1 MQGHIFFL
9 LLTAW
14 RIPICLSTGQAR
26 IDIYRRKSVTMEKEL
41 TVRRSWPWKKKF
53 NDRFAASPEF
63 KFGGTS
69 PTPPKLFDEQ
79 VLLTPNYIKP
89 LFFSNLY
96 LELFA
101 LLRNQSLCVTFT
113 SLCSSTM

>member
-14 RIPICLSTGQAR
+14 RISICLSTGQAR

-89 LFFSNLY
+89 FFI
-96 LELFA
+96 
-101 LLRNQSLCVTFT
+101 QTFILNCLPCLGIRVHAKW
-113 SLCSSTM
+113 LCSHHYAH